1 MSLSKKLQARLAE
14 TYPGLGRG
22 EYTNPTQGSS
32 EPNPETEIGQVGSGV
47 SDAKSNGEVKLTAK
61 SGAREETPHK
71 QGSSDANPEFDE
83 QDKDTPAKTTAKKV
97 KKSPVPTGHGAGAT
111 PNATTVTDTQ
121 SVINQPS
128 SKGNVHQEGVDPD
141 LDFISEE
148 DYDALSDEEKAE
160 WVEVTGERMIRREDI
175 TLNFDPAVL
184 FEGDDTL
191 TDEFKAKATAIFEAV
206 LGAYATEIREQIED
220 EVIQE
225 VTETLDEYVNDLAEA
240 ADLYFTEAVNEW
252 IAENEVALEQSI
264 KADIA
269 ESFMDGVRT
278 LFQEHNIDL
287 SDETVDALEEMQA
300 HIDELEAALE
310 EQNEVIEEMHD
321 QLTISERESILDEVS
336 EGLAMTQA
344 DRLKTITEHVRFT
357 DAETFKAQIT
367 AIRESIFDSKPEG
380 NVEPL
385 NEGNE
390 EPTKI
395 EETKNPI
402 STIASIIPRPAKR

>member
-111 PNATTVTDTQ
+111 PNATTTADTQ

-128 SKGNVHQEGVDPD
+128 SKGNVHQEGVADGI
-141 LDFISEE
+141 DFIDE
-148 DYDALSDEEKAE
+148 DDYNALSDEEKAE
-160 WVEVTGERMIRREDI
+160 WVEVTGDRPVREEI
-175 TLNFDPAVL
+175 ELKFDPAVL

-191 TDEFKAKATAIFEAV
+191 SDEFKAKATAIFEAV

-220 EVIQE
+220 EVL
-225 VTETLDEYVNDLAEA
+225 TEATEALGAYVEDLTEA

-252 IAENEVALEQSI
+252 IAENEVAIEESLE
-264 KADIA
+264 ADIA
-269 ESFMDGVRT
+269 KSFMAGAVS
-278 LFQEHNIDL
+278 LFQEHNINL
-287 SDETVDALEEMQA
+287 SEENVDVLEQMQA
-300 HIDELEAALE
+300 HIEELEAALE
-310 EQNEVIEEMHD
+310 EQNELLSTMHD
-321 QLTISERESILDEVS
+321 QLTESERDAILDEVS

-344 DRLKTITEHVRFT
+344 DRLKTITEHVRFS
-357 DAETFKAQIT
+357 DAETFKAQVL

-385 NEGNE
+385 NEATE
-390 EPTKI
+390 STEPAKS
-395 EETKNPI
+395 EAQNPI
-402 STIASIIPRPAKR
+402 ANIASLIPRPAKR